1 MPHHTPRKF
10 THKEMIE
17 PQYEKVVDVMARAQN
32 TAFEHRERVMFES
45 PLASTIG
52 YGRWMDGPRSIVHG
66 LVLRMLMPP
75 SLLERLEESCE
86 RISPCHIP

>member
-17 PQYEKVVDVMARAQN
+17 PQYEEVVDVVARAQN
-32 TAFEHRERVMFES
+32 TAFEYRELEMFEA
-45 PLASTIG
+45 PL
-52 YGRWMDGPRSIVHG
+52 
-66 LVLRMLMPP
+66 
-75 SLLERLEESCE
+75 SLTMVWPFGGRLEESCE